1 VLSEVEERLAAA
13 LEEQLRPWRAA
24 VQAGAE
30 RVGWKI
36 GLGIPE
42 VEELMGAEPVLG
54 HLTSA
59 TRLESGATWS
69 ARGAAVLRAET
80 EVAVEVGPDGAVTG
94 LGTAL
99 ELVDL
104 ARPPH
109 GFEGIVAANVF
120 HRAFVLGPSRTVAP
134 GERPEARLSVNG
146 RLRDSG
152 RAPTDFAG
160 TVRTVARL
168 LALVGERLEP
178 GDRIIAGSL
187 THVPVGP
194 GDDVVVEVEGLGN
207 LRVAIEA

>member
-1 VLSEVEERLAAA
+1 LSKLEERLAAA
-13 LEEQLRPWRAA
+13 LETQLGSWRATLRE
-24 VQAGAE
+24 GAE

-42 VEELMGAEPVLG
+42 VEALMGAEPVIG

-59 TRLESGATWS
+59 TKLESGATWS
-69 ARGAAVLRAET
+69 ARDAAVLRAET
-80 EVAVEVGPDGAVTG
+80 EVAVEVGPGEAVAG

-120 HRAFVLGPSRTVAP
+120 HRAFVLGPSRPVAP
-134 GERPEARLSVNG
+134 GERPEATLSVNG
-146 RLRDSG
+146 RLRASG
-152 RAPTDFAG
+152 RASADFAA
-160 TVRTVARL
+160 TVRSVARL

-194 GDDVVVEVEGLGN
+194 GDEVVAEIDGLGAV
-207 LRVAIEA
+207 RVAIEP